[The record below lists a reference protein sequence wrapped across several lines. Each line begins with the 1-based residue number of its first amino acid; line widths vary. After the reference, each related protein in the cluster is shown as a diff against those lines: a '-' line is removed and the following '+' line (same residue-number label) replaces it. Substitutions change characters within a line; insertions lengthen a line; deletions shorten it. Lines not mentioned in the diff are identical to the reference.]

1 MIRGSLTRQPRSAPL
16 LKGKTTAF
24 AVYVCGAGL
33 TYLSQLV
40 LARVVGM
47 TAYGIYAY
55 VFGIVTLLAYLAAL
69 GSTCHCCASCPPI
82 KASNS
87 GA

>member
-1 MIRGSLTRQPRSAPL
+1 MTQQSSARQPRSGPL
-16 LKGKTTAF
+16 LRGKTTAF

-40 LARVVGM
+40 LARVIGM
-47 TAYGIYAY
+47 AAYGIYAY

-69 GSTCHCCASCPPI
+69 GFDVSLLRFLPAYQS
-82 KASNS
+82 KSS